1 MLGKHFHLSLDIYNV
16 TLLDYYIYVEM
27 LTTYMS
33 KLEGGPS
40 AGYSNLT
47 QVAGALS
54 SLSPK

>member
-1 MLGKHFHLSLDIYNV
+1 MLN
-16 TLLDYYIYVEM
+16 
-27 LTTYMS
+27 TYMS